1 MFYTIDRRP
10 ETVQKL
16 GRPAIEAHSLLAA
29 AKGRAAADTGIHR
42 ITTADARR
50 FVKLHYGMA
59 LEDALAKGLV

>member
-1 MFYTIDRRP
+1 MFHTIDRRP

-16 GRPAIEAHSLLAA
+16 GWPAIEAHSLLAA

-50 FVKLHYGMA
+50 LVKLHYGLTLEQA
-59 LEDALAKGLV
+59 LERGLV

>member
-29 AKGRAAADTGIHR
+29 AKGRAAADTGIYR
-42 ITTADARR
+42 RTASECGVTVDQ
-50 FVKLHYGMA
+50 VKEAERG
-59 LEDALAKGLV
+59 